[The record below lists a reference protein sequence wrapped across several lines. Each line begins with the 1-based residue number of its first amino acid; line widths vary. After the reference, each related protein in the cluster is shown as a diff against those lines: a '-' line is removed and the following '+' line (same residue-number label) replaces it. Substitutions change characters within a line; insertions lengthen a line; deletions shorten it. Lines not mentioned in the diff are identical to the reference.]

1 MKFLLQNLSN
11 NFPLFLVHTCTHGQT
26 QNYFVTT
33 SPHQCTGD
41 DDDDDDSDRDVGI
54 CLIDG
59 SITSD
64 ERLWSSDSFVSDA
77 NKRED

>member
-1 MKFLLQNLSN
+1 MFLAHN
-11 NFPLFLVHTCTHGQT
+11 CTHGQT
-26 QNYFVTT
+26 QNYC
-33 SPHQCTGD
+33 SPLHQCSGD
-41 DDDDDDSDRDVGI
+41 DNDDDSDMDVGI